1 MLATPDMD
9 TEGKWSHL
17 SSNEKER
24 LQTGEMALSCVIVT
38 NAASEPGGC

>member
-17 SSNEKER
+17 DSNERE
-24 LQTGEMALSCVIVT
+24 TGETGEGRAEMACCNCDQRSV
-38 NAASEPGGC
+38 

>member
-17 SSNEKER
+17 DSNERER
-24 LQTGEMALSCVIVT
+24 LDPAGETGEGRDGLL
-38 NAASEPGGC
+38 